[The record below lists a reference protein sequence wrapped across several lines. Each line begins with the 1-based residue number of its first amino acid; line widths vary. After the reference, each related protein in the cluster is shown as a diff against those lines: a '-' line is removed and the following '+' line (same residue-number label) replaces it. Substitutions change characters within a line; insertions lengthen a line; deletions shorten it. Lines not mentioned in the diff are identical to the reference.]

1 MVSSKQNDTN
11 IDDKE
16 QESQKGDIKAR
27 RESKLTRKKR
37 QKKARNDAAPGRKRS
52 RKRGAETMDSFEVLL
67 PKDKSTNRAE

>member
-27 RESKLTRKKR
+27 RESKLTRKKGK
-37 QKKARNDAAPGRKRS
+37 KKARNDAAPGRKRS